1 MTKTRT
7 NSFFRAPTSLLTLC
21 TVVGGAQAVDPNFV
35 LVNTIAQLNAIT
47 VPIDFYTGQHDI
59 MAGGASV
66 GDFNTDGWPDI
77 YIAGLGSVPDM
88 LFINQQDGTFED
100 QASAWGID
108 RMHMGTGSAVGDVNN
123 DGLPDLYIQ
132 SFGPADQQAQPGKA
146 LLYINQGPDLNG
158 QWSFSE
164 EAEARGVNN
173 VMSIVAG
180 KGAAFGDVDL
190 DGDLD
195 LFAATW
201 QFTPGADGNRLFEND
216 GNGYF
221 SDISAEALPVPPFVL
236 RAFTPKIVDVTG
248 DLYPD
253 LLLTCDFATS
263 RLYVNNGPD
272 LNGRISFR
280 DVTET
285 ANITNDNNGMG
296 STLNDFNGDGK
307 LDWFMTNIHVSSA
320 NYYNTLYMGIS
331 VNEAGNPF
339 FLDQAQA
346 RGVQDN
352 GWGWG
357 VVSGDYNNDGDID
370 IVATNGWPQ
379 WPNEPTRYWN
389 NDGAGN
395 FNDTSFNT
403 GLSFHIDGR
412 GLVQLDYDRDG
423 DLDLAF
429 VDNGG
434 PFRLYRNDLGFEDRP
449 FSHYLRIDVNTDL
462 HPCLAPMGYGTRV
475 IATYGGR
482 EHLRVIDGASSY
494 LGQSELTVHFGTEDL
509 TEIESVRFEWADG
522 SVTSIENPAIDQ
534 QMTVYAYHPAD
545 LTQDGSFN
553 FFDVAAMIR
562 AYLDASTVADFDGN
576 GMINVMDLMS
586 FISRYQSPCE

>member
-7 NSFFRAPTSLLTLC
+7 TRLHLPLALASL
-21 TVVGGAQAVDPNFV
+21 GGISCASLAVDPEFT
-35 LVNTIAQLNAIT
+35 LVNTIANLNAIT
-47 VPIDFYTGQHDI
+47 VPIDNYTGQHDV

-66 GDFNTDGWPDI
+66 GDFNIDGWPDL

-100 QASAWGID
+100 QAAAWGVD
-108 RMHMGTGSAVGDVNN
+108 RLHMGQGSAVGDVNG

-146 LLYINQGPDLNG
+146 LLYINQGPDAKG
-158 QWSFSE
+158 QWTFSE
-164 EAEARGVNN
+164 EAELRGVNR
-173 VMSIVAG
+173 VMTIVAG

-216 GNGYF
+216 GNGF
-221 SDISAEALPVPPFVL
+221 FTDISAQALPVPPSVM
-236 RAFTPKIVDVTG
+236 RGFTPKIVDVTG
-248 DLYPD
+248 DRWPD
-253 LLLTCDFATS
+253 LLLTCDFGTS
-263 RLYVNNGPD
+263 RLYINNGPD
-272 LNGRISFR
+272 LDGRISFR
-280 DVTET
+280 DVTDT
-285 ANITNDNNGMG
+285 AGITFDNNGMG
-296 STLNDFNGDGK
+296 STLNDFNGDGM

-320 NYYNTLYMGIS
+320 GYFNTLYMGID
-331 VNEAGNPF
+331 VNEQGNPIYI
-339 FLDQAQA
+339 DQAQT
-346 RGVQDN
+346 RGVGDN

-395 FNDTSFNT
+395 FNDTSFIA
-403 GLSFHIDGR
+403 GLSFNIDGR
-412 GLVQLDYDRDG
+412 GLVQFDYDRDG

-449 FSHYLRIDVNTDL
+449 FSHYLRIDINTDL

-494 LGQSELTVHFGTEDL
+494 LGQSELTVHYGLENL

-522 SVTSIENPAIDQ
+522 SQTTIENPAIDQ

-545 LTQDGSFN
+545 MQQDGEFN
-553 FFDVAAMIR
+553 FFDVAAMIG
-562 AYLDASTVADFDGN
+562 AYIGGSPDADFDGN
-576 GMINVMDLMS
+576 GSIDVADIMA
-586 FISRYQSPCE
+586 FIARYQNPCE